1 MTPTDR
7 ATLVYLEAY
16 LRTHRTGPKLAE
28 VGARFGG
35 IGPQAVTDRMKRLEK
50 AGLIRRE
57 PRKARAVRLTEAG
70 LAVCTRYR
78 MSVCLGHEQPGGTYY
93 ARPCLACGEVV

>member
-1 MTPTDR
+1 MTPTDH
-7 ATLVYLEAY
+7 ATLIYLEAY
-16 LRTHRTGPKLAE
+16 LRTHRTGPTLRETAT
-28 VGARFGG
+28 RFGLAG
-35 IGPQAVTDRMKRLEK
+35 TMAVTDRMKRLEK